1 MEKNKHNVNV
11 TDVNAR
17 LEIEKHKTAS
27 IENMEKWQE
36 SEQRWK
42 ELKEF
47 VKLKRTINPSNAQY
61 LKVMNYIEHLESEG
75 TD

>member
-11 TDVNAR
+11 TDDNAR
-17 LEIEKHKTAS
+17 LEIEKLKTES

-42 ELKEF
+42 ELKEY
-47 VKLKRTINPSNAQY
+47 VKLRRVINPSNAQY

>member
-17 LEIEKHKTAS
+17 LEIEKHKTDS
-27 IENMEKWQE
+27 IESMMKWQE

-47 VKLKRTINPSNAQY
+47 VKLKRAINPSNAQY

>member
-1 MEKNKHNVNV
+1 MEKEISNANVNN
-11 TDVNAR
+11 VNAV
-17 LEIEKHKTAS
+17 LEIEKHKAQS
-27 IENMEKWQE
+27 LEYFEKWQE

>member
-1 MEKNKHNVNV
+1 MHDIAIKYYKMGLYN
-11 TDVNAR
+11 D
-17 LEIEKHKTAS
+17 
-27 IENMEKWQE
+27 
-36 SEQRWK
+36 EQLAK
-42 ELKEF
+42 F